1 MLQKVRTSVK
11 ASVKD
16 GVFWAAMFG
25 LAENY
30 AVPFALNLG
39 ASGLVIGILRSL
51 PVFISSITQIF
62 TEFLVYYFKSCKKV
76 VFWSVFLQA
85 LSLLLAS
92 FCAFLWRPAAVWVFL
107 FFMIFY
113 SSFGALSSAPW
124 FTLMGEYLP
133 SDSRGRFFGFRN
145 RLIAVSFFS
154 SGFAASVFLNRYGHS
169 LWAFFVIFFC
179 ASLFRFIS
187 ARYITFMYES
197 PKRFHIPKTFSGL
210 IFPIFVKNENREI
223 SRIFG
228 AIFLLLF
235 STYLAAPYF
244 SVYIL
249 KDLKFDYVRYL
260 ILSSVG
266 QFLTWFLMKN
276 WGQMLD
282 RHGSGRVLSYAF
294 HFIPIVS
301 LMWIFSR
308 NFYYLAAVETFSG
321 VAWGAYA
328 AGSTTLVY
336 EYIESSLRTRYN
348 SWLIFTASVAQF
360 AGSIL
365 GGFLYDRLDTFYA
378 HPFLPLLAI
387 STLGRLWAL
396 YRFRRIAA

>member
-1 MLQKVRTSVK
+1 
-11 ASVKD
+11 
-16 GVFWAAMFG
+16 
-25 LAENY
+25 
-30 AVPFALNLG
+30 
-39 ASGLVIGILRSL
+39 
-51 PVFISSITQIF
+51 
-62 TEFLVYYFKSCKKV
+62 
-76 VFWSVFLQA
+76 
-85 LSLLLAS
+85 
-92 FCAFLWRPAAVWVFL
+92 
-107 FFMIFY
+107 
-113 SSFGALSSAPW
+113 
-124 FTLMGEYLP
+124 
-133 SDSRGRFFGFRN
+133 
-145 RLIAVSFFS
+145 
-154 SGFAASVFLNRYGHS
+154 
-169 LWAFFVIFFC
+169 
-179 ASLFRFIS
+179 
-187 ARYITFMYES
+187 
-197 PKRFHIPKTFSGL
+197 
-210 IFPIFVKNENREI
+210 
-223 SRIFG
+223 
-228 AIFLLLF
+228 
-235 STYLAAPYF
+235 
-244 SVYIL
+244 
-249 KDLKFDYVRYL
+249 
-260 ILSSVG
+260 
-266 QFLTWFLMKN
+266 MKN